1 MLNEMKTRF
10 INLHTRTALELQL
23 VPSIIEKYCPITDPP
38 VKGVSGSAPGYIV
51 TVITDDLNTNFLQ

>member
-10 INLHTRTALELQL
+10 TNRTALELQL

-38 VKGVSGSAPGYIV
+38 VKGVSRSAPGYIV